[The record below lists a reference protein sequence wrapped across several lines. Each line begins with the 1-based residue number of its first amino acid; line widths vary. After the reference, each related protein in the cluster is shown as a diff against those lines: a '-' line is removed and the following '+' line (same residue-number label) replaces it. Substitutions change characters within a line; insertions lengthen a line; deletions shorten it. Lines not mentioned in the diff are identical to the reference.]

1 MRMCTGAMK
10 HVCLAWCSMLFKFT
24 AGRAGRVPAAAAH
37 APSHCRP
44 PLQSPASNSVCQ
56 MWMLLSSLALAKRWG
71 SVGDQATELTV
82 PLCPSSASS
91 RSPAGKGRGGRCRG
105 ESGQALLG
113 WAQHTLQANA
123 GALSRA
129 HSTAGAGAGSQQ
141 APNNS
146 PTACTS
152 THLNTHSL
160 IIQRTCVPVVHIH
173 LALLAARQH
182 KPVVQAPQ
190 AGAHHEAA
198 LLVLQQRKKAG
209 RHTRHISGGVRREQ
223 PAKSIAVG

>member
-56 MWMLLSSLALAKRWG
+56 MWML
-71 SVGDQATELTV
+71 LTV

-223 PAKSIAVG
+223 PAKCIAVG